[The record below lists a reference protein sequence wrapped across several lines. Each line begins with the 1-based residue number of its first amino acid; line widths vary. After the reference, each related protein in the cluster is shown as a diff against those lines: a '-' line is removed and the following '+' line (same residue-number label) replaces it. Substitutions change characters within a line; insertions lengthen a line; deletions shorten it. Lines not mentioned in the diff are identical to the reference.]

1 MTSTSANANAST
13 NAGTSA
19 SRPQVIFFGN
29 GPLADATK
37 ATLAKTCDIIFHART
52 KSDLEEVKRLKKSQP
67 HAHGVLASYGVII
80 KSDVLDLFEPEGI
93 LNIHPSSLPK
103 YRGPSPIETAIIN
116 GDETFGVSIMKL
128 VAAMDAGPLYYQTTL
143 SFSDDAPKS
152 EIYTALAEAGA
163 TWLASKLT
171 RLNDNVTNN
180 SQNSTATSQP
190 TPATLNQLVQP
201 KPQQGEPSYTK
212 MLSTALSKLDPAT
225 HTATE
230 LERQIRAHIGWPKSK
245 YTFYGKE
252 CIILAAH
259 VLDSPAD
266 AASAPLAIK
275 CKDSTYLAIDTL
287 QPAGKRPMDAKSFKN
302 GYAK

>member
-1 MTSTSANANAST
+1 MTSAESSTSASASTSTGTSTS
-13 NAGTSA
+13 
-19 SRPQVIFFGN
+19 RPRVIFFGN
-29 GPLADATK
+29 GPLADAAK
-37 ATLAKTCDIIFHART
+37 ATLVKTCDIIFHART
-52 KSDLEEVKRLKKSQP
+52 KSDLEEVKRLKASQP
-67 HAHGVLASYGVII
+67 TAHGVLASYGVII

-103 YRGPSPIETAIIN
+103 YRGPSPIETAIVN
-116 GDETFGVSIMKL
+116 GDTDFGVSIMKL
-128 VAAMDAGPLYYQTTL
+128 VAAMDAGPLYYQTAL
-143 SFSDDAPKS
+143 NFSDNTPKL

-163 TWLASKLT
+163 TWLASKLAS
-171 RLNDNVTNN
+171 L
-180 SQNSTATSQP
+180 AP
-190 TPATLNQLVQP
+190 TATLNQLVQP

-212 MLSTALSKLDPAT
+212 MLSTAFSKLDPAV

-230 LERQIRAHIGWPKSK
+230 LERQIRAYATWPKSK